1 MNAQG
6 TKTASDTALA
16 LDRSGVARYIQLA
29 GLFRRRIE
37 TGDWAIGMQI
47 PTVETL
53 AKECGVAN
61 MTIRQALSI
70 LEREDLID
78 RFRAKG
84 TFVKNVPKRDLWC
97 EVHTDLSGMLI
108 ARPGALIEVLSDERN
123 VILPSGDDD
132 SGTPVAAYR
141 HLRRRHTRDGQ
152 AFLLADIFIDEA
164 ICDKITDEDVT
175 TKTAMRL
182 VFDIAG
188 AEIADAR
195 QILTIGSADLETSS
209 LLNLPIS
216 DPIAN
221 VKRYAKRK
229 DGSTI
234 ILANGIYRGD
244 MVSIN
249 MKLK

>member
-1 MNAQG
+1 MNAPE
-6 TKTASDTALA
+6 TKTAMDTSLA
-16 LDRSGVARYIQLA
+16 LERSGVARYIQLA

-37 TGDWAIGMQI
+37 TGDWGVGMQI
-47 PTVETL
+47 PTVEML

-84 TFVKNVPKRDLWC
+84 TFVKNTPKRDLWC

-108 ARPGALIEVLSDERN
+108 ARPGARIEVLSDERN
-123 VILPSGDDD
+123 VALPKD
-132 SGTPVAAYR
+132 SREPDVPAGAYR

-152 AFLLADIFIDEA
+152 AFLLADIFIDES
-164 ICDKITDEDVT
+164 ICDKITDEDIV

-195 QILTIGSADLETSS
+195 QILTIGSADLETST
-209 LLNLPIS
+209 LLDLPIS